1 MSINTQDSSEV
12 VCAEPLRAVF
22 HSDIPKQHADAV
34 GAPAGSVH
42 HTDVITHNVCYHSY
56 SKGFIT
62 TVITAFDVCLRSA
75 PHM

>member
-1 MSINTQDSSEV
+1 MSINTQDSAEV
-12 VCAEPLRAVF
+12 VCTEPLRAVF
-22 HSDIPKQHADAV
+22 HSDIPKHHADTAR
-34 GAPAGSVH
+34 APAPVH

-62 TVITAFDVCLRSA
+62 TVISTFDVCLQSV